1 VIKTPLVILTPV
13 YEDTES
19 FYQLAQKIEN
29 IYQDQATLVAVEDG
43 SLHHVIDVKH
53 CPTLISVHVLRLKR
67 NVGHQKA
74 ISIGLSYLE
83 HKLSDSTKVVVM
95 DSDGEDRP
103 ETISELTK
111 SLEQEKVDIAVSVR
125 KSRVESLKF
134 KLFYQVYR
142 LLFKLLTG
150 HNIHFGNFMALKLS
164 AIKRLLTY
172 TELSTH
178 LAGTVILSKCHLQSV
193 PIDRGQRYAGHSKM
207 NFAGLVL
214 HGLRALMIFADFVLV
229 RLGLASLFFIGFITI
244 VIITIIFL
252 KSIGMATPGWF
263 SIALGMLTLLLIQ
276 IAAFV
281 LMFLMISRNKDD
293 HISQQNI
300 LLDLISASETNH

>member
-1 VIKTPLVILTPV
+1 MIQTPLVIVTPV

-19 FYQLAQKIEN
+19 FYQLAQKIES

-43 SLHHVIDVKH
+43 SLHHLIDVKQ
-53 CPTLISVHVLRLKR
+53 CPSTMNLHVLRLKR

-74 ISIGLSYLE
+74 ITIGLSYLE
-83 HKLSDSTKVVVM
+83 DKLSNASKVVVM

-103 ETISELTK
+103 ETINELTK
-111 SLEQEKVDIAVSVR
+111 SLEQDNVDIAASVR
-125 KSRVESLKF
+125 KSRVESFKF

-142 LLFKLLTG
+142 LIFRLLTG
-150 HNIHFGNFMALKLS
+150 HNIRFGNFMALKLS
-164 AIKRLLTY
+164 AMKRLLTY
-172 TELSTH
+172 AELPTH
-178 LAGTVILSKCHLQSV
+178 VAGTVILAKCRINTV
-193 PIDRGQRYAGHSKM
+193 PIDRGPRYAGQSKM

-229 RLGLASLFFIGFITI
+229 RLGLASLIFIVFIAA
-244 VIITIIFL
+244 VIIVTISL

-276 IAAFV
+276 IVAFV
-281 LMFLMISRNKDD
+281 LMFLMQSANKY
-293 HISQQNI
+293 HNSEFTKEW
-300 LLDLISASETNH
+300 LKLIDTVDSNQ

>member
-1 VIKTPLVILTPV
+1 MIQTPLVIVTPV

-19 FYQLAQKIEN
+19 FYQLAQKIES

-43 SLHHVIDVKH
+43 SLHHLIDVKE
-53 CPTLISVHVLRLKR
+53 CPSTISLHVLRLKR

-74 ISIGLSYLE
+74 ISIGLSFLE
-83 HKLSDSTKVVVM
+83 DKLSDTTKVVVM

-103 ETISELTK
+103 ETINELTK
-111 SLEQEKVDIAVSVR
+111 SLEQDNVDIAVSVR
-125 KSRVESLKF
+125 KSRVESFKF

-142 LLFKLLTG
+142 LIFRLLTG
-150 HNIHFGNFMALKLS
+150 HSIRFGNFMALKLS
-164 AIKRLLTY
+164 SMKRLLAY
-172 TELSTH
+172 SELQTH
-178 LAGTVILSKCHLQSV
+178 LAGTVILAKCCINYVL
-193 PIDRGQRYAGHSKM
+193 IDRGPRYAGQSKM

-229 RLGLASLFFIGFITI
+229 RLGLASLIFISVIAAVMIT
-244 VIITIIFL
+244 TISL

-281 LMFLMISRNKDD
+281 LMFLMQSANK
-293 HISQQNI
+293 HHNSEFTKEW
-300 LLDLISASETNH
+300 LKLIDTVDSNQ

>member
-1 VIKTPLVILTPV
+1 MIQTPLVIVTPV

-19 FYQLAQKIEN
+19 FYQLVQKIES

-43 SLHHVIDVKH
+43 SLHDLIDVKQ
-53 CPTLISVHVLRLKR
+53 CPSIVSLLVLRLKR

-74 ISIGLSYLE
+74 IAIGLSYLE
-83 HKLSDSTKVVVM
+83 DKLLDTTKVVVM

-103 ETISELTK
+103 ETINELTK
-111 SLEQEKVDIAVSVR
+111 SLEQDNVDIAVSVR
-125 KSRVESLKF
+125 KSRVESFKF

-142 LLFKLLTG
+142 LIFRLLTG
-150 HNIHFGNFMALKLS
+150 HSIRFGNFMALKLS
-164 AIKRLLTY
+164 AMKRLLTY
-172 TELSTH
+172 TELQTH
-178 LAGTVILSKCHLQSV
+178 LAGTVILSKCRINSV
-193 PIDRGQRYAGHSKM
+193 LIDRGPRYAGQSKM

-229 RLGLASLFFIGFITI
+229 RLGLASLIFIGVITI
-244 VIITIIFL
+244 VIMATIFL

-281 LMFLMISRNKDD
+281 LMFLMQSANKYHDSD
-293 HISQQNI
+293 FVKEW
-300 LLDLISASETNH
+300 LKLIDTIDSNH

>member
-1 VIKTPLVILTPV
+1 MIQTPLVIVTPV

-19 FYQLAQKIEN
+19 FYQLAQKIES

-43 SLHHVIDVKH
+43 SLHHLIDVKQ
-53 CPTLISVHVLRLKR
+53 CPSTMSLHVLRLKR

-83 HKLSDSTKVVVM
+83 DKLSNASKVVVM

-103 ETISELTK
+103 ETINELTK
-111 SLEQEKVDIAVSVR
+111 SLEQDNVDIAVSVR
-125 KSRVESLKF
+125 KSRVESFKF

-142 LLFKLLTG
+142 LIFKLLTG
-150 HNIHFGNFMALKLS
+150 YNIRFGNFMALKLS
-164 AIKRLLTY
+164 AMKRLLAY
-172 TELSTH
+172 TELPTH
-178 LAGTVILSKCHLQSV
+178 LAGTVILSKCRINSV
-193 PIDRGQRYAGHSKM
+193 PIDRGPRYAGQSKM

-229 RLGLASLFFIGFITI
+229 RLGIASLIFIGVIAA
-244 VIITIIFL
+244 VIIATIFL

-281 LMFLMISRNKDD
+281 LMFLMQSANK
-293 HISQQNI
+293 HHNSEFTKEW
-300 LLDLISASETNH
+300 LKLIDTVDSNQ